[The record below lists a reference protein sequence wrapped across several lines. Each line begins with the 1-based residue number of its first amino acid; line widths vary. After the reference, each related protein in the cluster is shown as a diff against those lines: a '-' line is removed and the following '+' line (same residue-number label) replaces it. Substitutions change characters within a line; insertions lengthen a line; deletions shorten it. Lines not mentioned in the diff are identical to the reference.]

1 MEINHLFF
9 GKEIKDIKRVQY
21 DANLLSDIVI
31 NVECAFDEMHVR
43 IEPMQL
49 FIRCPEM
56 TVLDWQE
63 NNDNQF
69 YKNQLEFSLICLKS
83 LHLKQEQFNELFD

>member
-1 MEINHLFF
+1 
-9 GKEIKDIKRVQY
+9 
-21 DANLLSDIVI
+21 
-31 NVECAFDEMHVR
+31 MHVR

-56 TVLDWQE
+56 TVLDWQV

-69 YKNQLEFSLICLKS
+69 YKNQLEFSLIVLKS
-83 LHLKQEQFNELFD
+83 LHIKQEQFNELFD